1 MSGTQLT
8 ALDRSELGRV
18 APNYEAMRQAIE
30 LCQRVD
36 EIADFA
42 NKAVA
47 IQAYCRQSL
56 DVENEMHA
64 SRIRLRAERR
74 LGQLLKLTAE
84 NGERATRET
93 ARLVGSSD
101 AARRDQPT
109 LADLGVPRDRASRA
123 MQLANIPEEQFE
135 AALAE
140 PLVAQPRRIL
150 REAKPPKPPRFSS

>member
-93 ARLVGSSD
+93 ARLVGS
-101 AARRDQPT
+101 R
-109 LADLGVPRDRASRA
+109 
-123 MQLANIPEEQFE
+123 
-135 AALAE
+135 
-140 PLVAQPRRIL
+140 
-150 REAKPPKPPRFSS
+150 